1 MADNRQ
7 FTDHNSVGGVNVY
20 YKDRQLKERSAVAG
34 ASAIAN
40 LKFLLVNGDDDGFNT
55 AIKAYIDE
63 AVRSAFGALVDN
75 LDKGTAISRVLATDA
90 NHDLGSITPANL
102 ASVLGVPNYRY
113 EHHFEQQGGD
123 YTFSLPPEA
132 TFYGIIFVKEFST
145 QGWSGLYAFADQ
157 DIKQIVSTS
166 NAATSYN
173 FSLSNIGTRQYKWHS
188 DTTGR
193 FLIVAFCM

>member
-1 MADNRQ
+1 
-7 FTDHNSVGGVNVY
+7 VY

-102 ASVLGVPNYRY
+102 ASVLGGWFMKENGRKDNVAISTFGEGAFVTGYIQNASDAPSGISGSAIIIRNRY
-113 EHHFEQQGGD
+113 D
-123 YTFSLPPEA
+123 A
-132 TFYGIIFVKEFST
+132 VNFST
-145 QGWSGLYAFADQ
+145 LLISTNTASG
-157 DIKQIVSTS
+157 
-166 NAATSYN
+166 ATHYIYSKR
-173 FSLSNIGTRQYKWHS
+173 IDS
-188 DTTGR
+188 DAWNK
-193 FLIVAFCM
+193 II